1 MGEIDNSIIIQIPD
15 ILTFDGGLLLIPIFD
30 AESQVLNTK
39 KYLVTNY
46 TNTSINKT
54 TKKNYLK
61 SIFELL
67 KR

>member
-39 KYLVTNY
+39 KYLITNY

-54 TKKNYLK
+54 TKKNLK
-61 SIFELL
+61 ITSRVFLNF
-67 KR
+67 

>member
-39 KYLVTNY
+39 KYLITNY